1 MPNANTIFGIFE
13 KLGSADIKVNQQ
25 RCVVARHKNATCMRC
40 VEACTSECITYD
52 PDEGVVVYPQN
63 CIGCGTCATVCPT
76 CAIEICSPTD
86 EELQDACLAVAEAAD
101 GVVTIACQNFLNAAE
116 GHYDPAKVIG
126 VTCLGRIEESLL
138 MTLAAAGVQKV
149 VLVEAECDSCEHS
162 NGRKTIEL
170 VCENARALLDLWGNA
185 MELAIVSKLPS
196 STKRTAEEAYDVSKR
211 QFFSSVRDETKNA
224 ASIAAE
230 VALKDTLQIEDTPA
244 KPRYAKCDKDGT
256 LPHYVP
262 ERRNQLLSAL
272 RTMGEPADVMIDTRL
287 WGNVIIDTEACNTC
301 LMCSKFCPTGALVKF
316 EDEDGTMGVS
326 HSPSLCV
333 KCRCCEDICP
343 KDAISLSEEV
353 FAVDLLEGETE
364 RFVMTPPKVKPGP
377 HQMWH
382 TMRDLLGC
390 DQIYER

>member
-52 PDEGVVVYPQN
+52 DNEGVIVYPQN

-76 CAIEICSPTD
+76 CAIEICRPTD
-86 EELQDACLAVAEAAD
+86 EELQEACLAVAEAAD
-101 GVVTIACQNFLNAAE
+101 GVVVIACQNFLNAAE
-116 GHYDPAKVIG
+116 GRYDPAKVIG

-138 MTLAAAGVQKV
+138 VTLAASGVKKV
-149 VLVEAECDSCEHS
+149 VLVEADCKNCEHS
-162 NGRKTIEL
+162 QGRVTIDL
-170 VCENARALLDLWGNA
+170 VCETTQALLNLWGNP
-185 MELAIVSKLPS
+185 MELAIASKLPAS
-196 STKRTAEEAYDVSKR
+196 AKRTTEEQYDVGKR
-211 QFFSSVRDETKNA
+211 QFFASMADETKNA
-224 ASIAAE
+224 ASLAAE
-230 VALKDTLQIEDTPA
+230 VAIKDTLNIEDPA
-244 KPRYAKCDKDGT
+244 PQPRFVKVGKDGT

-272 RTMGEPADVMIDTRL
+272 REMGEPSDEMIDTRL
-287 WGNVIIDTEACNTC
+287 WGHVIIDTDTCNTC
-301 LMCSKFCPTGALVKF
+301 LMCAKFCPTGALVIF
-316 EDEDGTMGVS
+316 EDEDETMGVS
-326 HSPSLCV
+326 HAPSLCV

-343 KDAISLSEEV
+343 KHAITISEEV
-353 FAVDLLEGETE
+353 FAVDLLEGEVE
-364 RFVMTPPKVKPGP
+364 RYEMTPPKVKPGP